1 MIISVD
7 HGNKSIK
14 TPNALFTSGLISSEG
29 LQGFKTDYIC
39 WNGRYYTLTEQR
51 IAYLRDKTEDE
62 RFYVLTLFAIAKELE
77 RRKVPE
83 TLDPIDIT
91 LLVGLPPAHYEQL
104 HSRFEQYFLR
114 RREIVDFEY
123 NGKYYSIRVSK
134 VLSYPQAFAAAVTQF
149 GTLKAHSVAY
159 IIDIGGFTIDVLKLR
174 SGHPDLA
181 VVESFEKGVITLYNG
196 IASKCNALYARILE
210 DCDIDEVIRNQP
222 TVLPGEVQQ
231 LIRTMTSDFLT
242 EFYNFLRE
250 RGVDVSTSIVVL
262 DTPILDTTQYKD
274 LLGSVITDIVL
285 AVLSFGAQ
293 LEVDTKSKAQAEGI
307 AAAHLKG
314 VKFGR
319 PRCTVEGWDT
329 YYPQW
334 KQGQITAVQ
343 CYKQLGISASTF
355 YRLVRKYEL
364 EDESE

>member
-1 MIISVD
+1 MSNKRFGYARVSTTDQNEGRQVLELLESGIEERDIYVD
-7 HGNKSIK
+7 KQSGRSFERTNYLALRNTILRKGDVLVVKSIDRFGRNYSAIRAEWEFLTK
-14 TPNALFTSGLISSEG
+14 TP
-29 LQGFKTDYIC
+29 
-39 WNGRYYTLTEQR
+39 
-51 IAYLRDKTEDE
+51 
-62 RFYVLTLFAIAKELE
+62 
-77 RRKVPE
+77 
-83 TLDPIDIT
+83 
-91 LLVGLPPAHYEQL
+91 
-104 HSRFEQYFLR
+104 
-114 RREIVDFEY
+114 
-123 NGKYYSIRVSK
+123 
-134 VLSYPQAFAAAVTQF
+134 
-149 GTLKAHSVAY
+149 
-159 IIDIGGFTIDVLKLR
+159 
-174 SGHPDLA
+174 
-181 VVESFEKGVITLYNG
+181 
-196 IASKCNALYARILE
+196 
-210 DCDIDEVIRNQP
+210 
-222 TVLPGEVQQ
+222 
-231 LIRTMTSDFLT
+231 
-242 EFYNFLRE
+242 
-250 RGVDVSTSIVVL
+250 GVDIVVL